1 MKKSFALGALALV
14 SALGIGSVARGVYA
28 NQSQRPVAAVPVGI
42 ASRIAQAH
50 PVSTQAQAPDG
61 NGDGE
66 QPDDQEEAQ
75 EDAQLQTLAKIT
87 PQQAEAAARTVAS
100 GTVSNVTLEN
110 EDGSVVYKVMIG
122 QQEVMVDAGNGTVL
136 ETESAGHESDQDAAP
151 QGSIQ
156 VPDDGDQ
163 GGDQGEAMGN

>member
-14 SALGIGSVARGVYA
+14 SALGIGGVARGVYA
-28 NQSQRPVAAVPVGI
+28 NQSQRPVAA
-42 ASRIAQAH
+42 IAQAH
-50 PVSTQAQAPDG
+50 PASAQAQAPDG

-100 GTVSNVTLEN
+100 GTVSSVTLEN

-136 ETESAGHESDQDAAP
+136 ETEAAGHESDQDAAP

-156 VPDDGDQ
+156 VPGD
-163 GGDQGEAMGN
+163 GDQGEAMGN